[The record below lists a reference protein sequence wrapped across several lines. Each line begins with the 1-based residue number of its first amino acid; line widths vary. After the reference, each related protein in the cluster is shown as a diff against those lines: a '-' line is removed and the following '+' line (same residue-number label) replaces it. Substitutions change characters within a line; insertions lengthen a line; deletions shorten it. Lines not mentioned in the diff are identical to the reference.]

1 MHVSRTFAPILASL
15 IAVAGGC
22 DRLRPHAPYVGRW
35 ERAASSPI
43 TRAEAPGA
51 VVEGR
56 LYVFGGFDSAA
67 LTVSP
72 RVDAYDPKTG
82 AWSRHRDLPLELTH
96 VVPAVDGRIVW
107 FAGGFEG
114 RHPGTA
120 VADVIAYDAA
130 ADTWSQGPA
139 LPAARAGGA
148 LVRRGRSLHFFGGF
162 VDRNATSGDHWVL
175 DLDDPAPAWRERAPL
190 PEPRGHHGG
199 AVVGDR
205 IFAIGGQFNHDD
217 ARRDVDFVHA
227 YDAEGDRWSAVAP
240 LPTPR
245 SHFDTATVVVDG
257 KIVVFGGR
265 NESPRPFWA
274 RPHPLSDSALR
285 NVTLYDPERNVWSER
300 PQLPMGLVSPTA
312 GVIGDRIVIVGGSV
326 HLAAFP
332 QDDTYVASS
341 AALLGD

>member
-1 MHVSRTFAPILASL
+1 VSRTFAPILASL
-15 IAVAGGC
+15 LAVAGGC
-22 DRLRPHAPYVGRW
+22 DRLRAASPYVGHW

-43 TRAEAPGA
+43 TRVEAPGA
-51 VVEGR
+51 VVDGR
-56 LYVFGGFDSAA
+56 LYVFGGFDSAS
-67 LTVSP
+67 LTVSR
-72 RVDAYDPKTG
+72 RVDAYDPESG
-82 AWSRHRDLPLELTH
+82 AWSRHRDLPVEVTH
-96 VVPAVDGRIVW
+96 IVPAVDGRDVW

-120 VADVIAYDAA
+120 VAHVIVYDATR
-130 ADTWSQGPA
+130 DTWSQGPA
-139 LPAARAGGA
+139 LPEPRAGGA
-148 LVRRGRSLHFFGGF
+148 LVRRGRTLHFFGGF

-257 KIVVFGGR
+257 KIVVLGGR